1 MAKNMD
7 RRYRETVQLLLDV
20 APFIFRGS
28 EFAMKGGTAINLF
41 HRDMPRL
48 SVDID
53 VVYVRVD
60 QPREEALNAISQAL
74 NQAASDLER
83 RGFSVRRQ
91 AATGMGDIKLF
102 VRQGFSEVKI
112 EVNPVGR
119 GTLHPARV
127 AELRPLAAQAFKR
140 SLKLPV
146 LAPEELYGS
155 KLVAAMDRQHPR
167 DWFDC
172 LLLRQ
177 NEGLTTE
184 IRQAFVAYVAAHN
197 RPINEILTPNPQPLG
212 HIYNSDFV
220 GMTRDDID
228 LEVLEETR
236 DWLFRA
242 LPASL
247 TRDERDFLLGLKA
260 GEPDWGLLPFP
271 ALQHMP
277 AVKWKLQNIRKL
289 KQSNPRKHAAL
300 LAILQ
305 EKLKQT

>member
-1 MAKNMD
+1 MSKNMD

-20 APFIFRGS
+20 APVIFQGS
-28 EFAMKGGTAINLF
+28 GFAMKGGTAINLF

-53 VVYVRVD
+53 VVYVRAD

-74 NQAASDLER
+74 NQAATDLER

-119 GTLHPARV
+119 GTLHHVRI
-127 AELRPLAAQAFKR
+127 AELCPSAALAFKR
-140 SLKLPV
+140 LLKLPV
-146 LAPEELYGS
+146 LASEELYGS

-177 NEGLTTE
+177 NEGLTTK

-212 HIYNSDFV
+212 QIYNSDFV
-220 GMTRDDID
+220 GMTHDDIS
-228 LEVLEETR
+228 LEMLEETR

-242 LPASL
+242 LPESL
-247 TRDERDFLLGLKA
+247 TRDERDFLLSLKA
-260 GEPDWGLLPFP
+260 GEPDWNLLPFP

-300 LAILQ
+300 LTILQ